1 MIGTTS
7 TAASTAKKNRS
18 PNATMSDESGM
29 SNTTKAVRRPS
40 KVPKYIASGFQR
52 SAVVWISLP
61 MLPSLTAWL
70 PDSTGIVILAM
81 TRMTAPPLGA
91 AAPVRASPAPG
102 PLECCPL
109 ADIDLE
115 DLPGG
120 AYLGRQFTL
129 VRTAWT
135 GPRCG
140 INPLRSP
147 GPALFWLDGRQRAIA
162 AGWGDGRSV
171 ISRLRKALTWHNE
184 VERRVSGRVR
194 GVTGAC
200 QGRR

>member
-7 TAASTAKKNRS
+7 TSASTAMKNGS
-18 PNATMSDESGM
+18 PNATISDESGM
-29 SNTTKAVRRPS
+29 SNTTKAVRLPS
-40 KVPKYIASGFQR
+40 KVPKYIASGVQR

-91 AAPVRASPAPG
+91 AAPVRAPPAPG

-129 VRTAWT
+129 VRTLLT
-135 GPRCG
+135 GPAVRHK
-140 INPLRSP
+140 PTQESRSC
-147 GPALFWLDGRQRAIA
+147 AFWLDSGSVVWPRDDRRAPA
-162 AGWGDGRSV
+162 DQAV
-171 ISRLRKALTWHNE
+171 ISRPRSALTWRNE
-184 VERRVSGRVR
+184 LERRVSGRVR
-194 GVTGAC
+194 VVTGAC
-200 QGRR
+200 